1 MSLNNWPY
9 VNQKR
14 GYPGG
19 PLLISCCHIV
29 TQSNSY
35 DLMDSS
41 PPGSSV
47 HGVSQLRIRQ
57 WHSTSVFL
65 PGKSHGWRSLA
76 GYSHGVAKSRTRLSN
91 FTFTSH
97 FHALERKWQ
106 PTAVFLPWESQG
118 WGSLVGCRLWGCTE
132 LGMTLRIPYK
142 KYL

>member
-9 VNQKR
+9 INQKR
-14 GYPGG
+14 SYPGG
-19 PLLISCCHIV
+19 SLLVSCCRIV

-35 DLMDSS
+35 DPMDFS
-41 PPGSSV
+41 PPGFSV

-57 WHSTSVFL
+57 WHPTPVLL

-76 GYSHGVAKSRTRLSN
+76 GYSRGVAKSQTRLSN

-106 PTAVFLPWESQG
+106 PTPVFLPWEYQG
-118 WGSLVGCRLWGCTE
+118 RGSLVGCHLWGCTE